1 MAIRAIAGIGE
12 GKDIA
17 GIRRGPDD
25 LRQIFQVHLVADAR
39 ARRHDAEIIEGF
51 LTPAEEFVTLPIPLK
66 LNIHILLE
74 RGCGA
79 GDIHHHRMVNHQVNG
94 NQRVHLARIAT
105 QAKQGIAHGGKVHHG
120 GHASEILQQD
130 ARGAE
135 GHFLIG
141 TAFLHPFG
149 DLLRVIHRIGTAIF
163 EAQHIFQQHLE
174 AIGQAG
180 KVADALRCLGQAEIM
195 IGLAVNTERATS
207 LQAVLPDHPHG

>member
-17 GIRRGPDD
+17 SIRRGPHH
-25 LRQIFQVHLVADAR
+25 LRQIFQIDLVADAR

-51 LTPAEEFVTLPIPLK
+51 LAPAEEFVTLPIPLK

-79 GDIHHHRMVNHQVNG
+79 GDIHHHRMVNHQIHG
-94 NQRVHLARIAT
+94 HQRVHLARITA
-105 QAKQGIAHGGKVHHG
+105 QAKQSIAHGGQVNHG
-120 GHASEILQQD
+120 GNTREILQQD

-141 TAFLHPFG
+141 TAILHPFG
-149 DLLRVIHRIGTAIF
+149 DLLRVIHRVGTAIF

-180 KVADALRCLGQAEIM
+180 DVADALRCLGQAEIM
-195 IGLAVNTERATS
+195 IGLAVHAERTTS

>member
-1 MAIRAIAGIGE
+1 M
-12 GKDIA
+12 
-17 GIRRGPDD
+17 
-25 LRQIFQVHLVADAR
+25 ADAR
-39 ARRHDAEIIEGF
+39 ARRHDAEIIESF
-51 LTPAEEFVTLPIPLK
+51 LTPAEEFVTLTIPLK
-66 LNIHILLE
+66 FDIHILLQ
-74 RGCGA
+74 RGCSA

-94 NQRVHLARIAT
+94 NQRVHLARVTA
-105 QAKQGIAHGGKVHHG
+105 QAKQSVAHGGKVHHG
-120 GHASEILQQD
+120 GHAGEILQQD

-149 DLLRVIHRIGTAIF
+149 DLLRIIHRIGTAIF

-180 KVADALRCLGQAEIM
+180 DVADALRCLGQAEIM